1 MYWYKNPEELWAE
14 YELENC
20 PMYNT
25 VNEESDARQVEEANL
40 KFARSLEIL
49 DTNAKKA
56 PKTTASTSSTK
67 ALYRKHRKA
76 SREEGRYHNNESAYK
91 YFEKEIIFHE
101 RERESRE
108 IKANNRYIVEREM
121 ETNNC
126 PIENPFYED
135 DFLPKLRE
143 RVNFLRGLADR
154 AEVDVQVYESHIKE
168 MEMNITKLNMT
179 ASDEAKILIPTQW
192 KIQREALQ
200 CRADRYKTKYKETVE
215 LLASYEKY
223 LV

>member
-40 KFARSLEIL
+40 KFARSLEIF
-49 DTNAKKA
+49 DISAKNVKKA
-56 PKTTASTSSTK
+56 PKTTSAK
-67 ALYRKHRKA
+67 ALYRKHRRA

-91 YFEKEIIFHE
+91 YFEKEIILHQ

-168 MEMNITKLNMT
+168 TEVNITKLNMT
-179 ASDEAKILIPTQW
+179 ASDEAKILIPVEW
-192 KIQREALQ
+192 KYQKEALQ
-200 CRADRYKTKYKETVE
+200 RRAERYKAKYKETME